1 MPVTESSALPRA
13 AAARV
18 TGRSLPE
25 RFRRQA
31 DSLERAG
38 RSPLCVRLMHDAAR
52 NIDARGVVAELY
64 DGVSVPAGSVPAL
77 RLLGALHYLVLA
89 GRARALAEFYPSAG
103 GTRPPAGVWPVADA
117 ALREHFDW
125 VRGRVGRTVQTNEP
139 GRAAALFSAL
149 LWLTDRYR
157 MPIRLLEV
165 GASAGLN
172 LLVDRFCYLVGD
184 RALGDPTSP
193 VRFLEPWSPPPD
205 IDLLD
210 AARSLQIAE
219 RSGCDVAPL
228 DPASPEDRL
237 LALSYIWP
245 DEPERMDRIRA
256 ALELAAHDPP
266 PIAAAPAD
274 TWLPAKLADR
284 PADVLTVVWHSVFRQ
299 YVGPDRWTELEAIY
313 ARSARA
319 SPRAP
324 IVWLSMEPG
333 DDHLA
338 NMQLS
343 VRLSPREPERHL
355 AWCGDHGPP
364 VRWE

>member
-172 LLVDRFCYLVGD
+172 LLWDRYGY
-184 RALGDPTSP
+184 A
-193 VRFLEPWSPPPD
+193 
-205 IDLLD
+205 
-210 AARSLQIAE
+210 
-219 RSGCDVAPL
+219 
-228 DPASPEDRL
+228 
-237 LALSYIWP
+237 Y
-245 DEPERMDRIRA
+245 RA
-256 ALELAAHDPP
+256 A
-266 PIAAAPAD
+266 
-274 TWLPAKLADR
+274 
-284 PADVLTVVWHSVFRQ
+284 SV
-299 YVGPDRWTELEAIY
+299 G
-313 ARSARA
+313 
-319 SPRAP
+319 
-324 IVWLSMEPG
+324 G
-333 DDHLA
+333 
-338 NMQLS
+338 
-343 VRLSPREPERHL
+343 
-355 AWCGDHGPP
+355 GPP
-364 VRWE
+364 VFSGAERGRAVPVGPLPVVRSRVGVDLAPPDLRTEDGVMLLKSFVWAGQEQRLYPTEEDGRLFFVFRDLTAGKETYPAGRFLYSDMPRDGRVVRRGPAHRRLP